1 MKTYNPMI
9 KILYYTFALILLV
22 IVAFLPNIIV
32 NIYEHNGYTFD
43 HHTGFISSN
52 IYDKYEIKEDVDF
65 DYEVFI
71 YTKRNQINDINYET
85 YYASSDIFEIGMPDS
100 FDSRLSQIYLFE
112 FVYGNPYTNQYEI
125 VISESIALEVFD
137 QINSV
142 GQTITI
148 DDNTYSVSGIIKTSD
163 ASMDALYL
171 SSKNIEDEENAQLFL
186 DDVILKDEHLQEKLY
201 EKGGLDFVIRTTTY
215 HNQYKLHNTLRFT
228 IFFIIALHAGLY
240 WLMQRHQPKKA
251 FQEKNIRLCLIKSEL
266 RVSIALLIL
275 YALYGLYVSYLTTY
289 KVAWTETRT
298 FIFKNIWLLL
308 LYIIPVIICIIRR
321 MVYQALED

>member
-1 MKTYNPMI
+1 MKTYNPTI

-32 NIYEHNGYTFD
+32 NIYEHNGYLFD
-43 HHTGFISSN
+43 HHTGFISSYN
-52 IYDKYEIKEDVDF
+52 YDKYEIKEDVDF

-71 YTKRNQINDINYET
+71 YTKRNQINNINYET
-85 YYASSDIFEIGMPDS
+85 YYASSDIFKIGMPDS
-100 FDSRLSQIYLFE
+100 FDSRLSQIYPFE

-142 GQTITI
+142 GQTIVI
-148 DDNTYSVSGIIKTSD
+148 DDHTYTVSGIIKASD
-163 ASMDALYL
+163 ASMEALYL
-171 SSKNIEDEENAQLFL
+171 SSKNIEDEENAYLFL
-186 DDVILKDEHLQEKLY
+186 DDVIFKDEHLQEKLY

-215 HNQYKLHNTLRFT
+215 NNQYKLYDT
-228 IFFIIALHAGLY
+228 IRLTIIFIFAVHIGLY
-240 WLMQRHQPKKA
+240 ALMQRHQPKKL
-251 FQEKNIRLCLIKSEL
+251 FKDKKLISCIFKSEL
-266 RVSIALLIL
+266 RFSFGFIIVYIL
-275 YALYGLYVSYLTTY
+275 YYLYLSYVTTHTI
-289 KVAWTETRT
+289 AWTETKT

-321 MVYQALED
+321 KIYEALED